1 MALEWFFL
9 TLLSAA
15 AYSALDLIE
24 KHLISNKIK
33 SPLMLAMFVAIFYPI
48 NLALIPI
55 FFKIDIALLPSALS
69 FAIGAGMGIAYLLFM
84 KAIRVEEISRVVTL
98 HYTYP
103 LFIAPMAFFFLNEG
117 LSSANYVGIVLLVV
131 STFMIS
137 YKGNVKRILYSP
149 ALLLMTV
156 LNVAIAI
163 ENILAKYLF
172 DFTNSWSFIFW
183 LTAGIVVIRMLLLVV
198 PRVRKEF
205 MAIQF
210 RQLIVYGVAISLLF
224 LVANMLYYSAVSLQ
238 LVSLVSALSAIQP
251 MFILAM
257 AVAILYLKPAFVSE
271 ELSKKAVIA
280 KSIAVVLIFAG
291 TYMITLN
298 S

>member
-24 KHLISNKIK
+24 KRLISNKIK

-48 NLALIPI
+48 NLVLIPV
-55 FFKIDIALLPSALS
+55 FFKIDFVLLPSALS

-117 LSSANYVGIVLLVV
+117 LTSANYAGIVLLVV

-137 YKGNVKRILYSP
+137 YKGNGTRILYSQ

-210 RQLIVYGVAISLLF
+210 RQLIGYGVAISLLF
-224 LVANMLYYSAVSLQ
+224 LVANMSYYSAVSLQ

-251 MFILAM
+251 MFILVM
-257 AVAILYLKPAFVSE
+257 VVAILYLKPAFVSE
-271 ELSKKAVIA
+271 ELSKKAVIT
-280 KSIAVVLIFAG
+280 KSIAVVLVFAG
-291 TYMITLN
+291 TYLITLN

>member
-9 TLLSAA
+9 TLLSAV

-24 KHLISNKIK
+24 KRLISNKIK
-33 SPLMLAMFVAIFYPI
+33 SPLILAMFVAIFYPI
-48 NLALIPI
+48 NLVLIPV
-55 FFKIDIALLPSALS
+55 FFKIDFTLLPSALS

-117 LSSANYVGIVLLVV
+117 LTSANYAGVVLLVV

-137 YKGNVKRILYSP
+137 YKGNGTRILYSQ

-172 DFTNSWSFIFW
+172 DFTNFWSFIFW

-210 RQLIVYGVAISLLF
+210 RQLIGYGVAISLLF
-224 LVANMLYYSAVSLQ
+224 LVANMSYYSAVSLQ

-251 MFILAM
+251 MFILVM
-257 AVAILYLKPAFVSE
+257 VVAILYLKPAFVSE
-271 ELSKKAVIA
+271 ELSKKAVIT
-280 KSIAVVLIFAG
+280 KSIAVVLVFAG

>member
-15 AYSALDLIE
+15 AYSVLDLIE
-24 KHLISNKIK
+24 KHLISAKIK
-33 SPLMLAMFVAIFYPI
+33 NPLMLAIFVAIFYPI
-48 NLALIPI
+48 NLALIPL
-55 FFKIDIALLPSALS
+55 FFKIDLALLPSALS

-103 LFIAPMAFFFLNEG
+103 LFIAPMAFFFLNED
-117 LSSANYVGIVLLVV
+117 LTTANYIGILLLVV
-131 STFMIS
+131 STFMVS
-137 YKGNVKRILYSP
+137 YRGNGTRILYSP

-156 LNVAIAI
+156 LNIAIAI

-183 LTAGIVVIRMLLLVV
+183 LTAGMVVIRMLLLFV
-198 PRVRKEF
+198 PKVRKEF

-210 RQLIVYGVAISLLF
+210 RQLIGYGIAISLLF
-224 LVANMLYYSAVSLQ
+224 LVANMFYYSAVSLQ
-238 LVSLVSALSAIQP
+238 LVSLVSALSAVQP

-271 ELSKKAVIA
+271 ELSKKAVIT
-280 KSIAVVLIFAG
+280 KSIAVVLVFAG

>member
-15 AYSALDLIE
+15 AYSILDLME
-24 KHLISNKIK
+24 KHLISAKIK
-33 SPLMLAMFVAIFYPI
+33 NPLMLAIFVAIFYPI
-48 NLALIPI
+48 NLALIPL
-55 FFKIDIALLPSALS
+55 FFKIDLALLPSALS

-103 LFIAPMAFFFLNEG
+103 LFIVPMALFFLNED
-117 LSSANYVGIVLLVV
+117 LTSANYIGILLLVV
-131 STFMIS
+131 STFMVS
-137 YKGNVKRILYSP
+137 CRGNGTRILYSP

-156 LNVAIAI
+156 LNIAIAI

-183 LTAGIVVIRMLLLVV
+183 LTAGMVVIRMLLLFV
-198 PRVRKEF
+198 PKVRKEF
-205 MAIQF
+205 MALQF
-210 RQLIVYGVAISLLF
+210 RQLFGYGIAISLLF
-224 LVANMLYYSAVSLQ
+224 LVANMFYYSAVSLQ
-238 LVSLVSALSAIQP
+238 LVSLVSALSAVQP

-271 ELSKKAVIA
+271 ELSKKAAIA
-280 KSIAVVLIFAG
+280 KSIAVVLVFAG

>member
-1 MALEWFFL
+1 MVLEWFFL

-48 NLALIPI
+48 NLVLIPV
-55 FFKIDIALLPSALS
+55 FFKIDFALLPSALS

-103 LFIAPMAFFFLNEG
+103 LLIAPMAFFFLNEG
-117 LSSANYVGIVLLVV
+117 LTSANYAGIVLLVV

-137 YKGNVKRILYSP
+137 YKGNGTRILYSP

-198 PRVRKEF
+198 PSVRKEF
-205 MAIQF
+205 TAIQF
-210 RQLIVYGVAISLLF
+210 RQLIGYGVAISLLF
-224 LVANMLYYSAVSLQ
+224 LVANMSYYSAVSLQ

-257 AVAILYLKPAFVSE
+257 VVAILYLKPAFVSE
-271 ELSKKAVIA
+271 ELSKKAVIT
-280 KSIAVVLIFAG
+280 KSIAVVLVFAG
-291 TYMITLN
+291 TYLITLN

>member
-1 MALEWFFL
+1 MVLEWFFL

-24 KHLISNKIK
+24 KPLISNKIK

-48 NLALIPI
+48 NLVLIPV
-55 FFKIDIALLPSALS
+55 FFKIDFALLPSALS

-117 LSSANYVGIVLLVV
+117 LTSANYAGIVLLVV

-137 YKGNVKRILYSP
+137 YKGNGTRILYSP

-183 LTAGIVVIRMLLLVV
+183 LTAGIVVIRMLLLVA

-210 RQLIVYGVAISLLF
+210 RQLIGYGVAISLLF
-224 LVANMLYYSAVSLQ
+224 LVANMSYYSAVSLQ

-257 AVAILYLKPAFVSE
+257 VVAILYLKPAFVSE
-271 ELSKKAVIA
+271 ELSKKAVIT
-280 KSIAVVLIFAG
+280 KSIAVVLVFAG
-291 TYMITLN
+291 TYLITLN

>member
-1 MALEWFFL
+1 MVLEWFFL

-48 NLALIPI
+48 NLVLIPV
-55 FFKIDIALLPSALS
+55 FFKIDFALLPSALS

-117 LSSANYVGIVLLVV
+117 LTSANYAGIVLLVV

-137 YKGNVKRILYSP
+137 YKGNGTRILYSP

-198 PRVRKEF
+198 PSVRKEF
-205 MAIQF
+205 TAIQF
-210 RQLIVYGVAISLLF
+210 RQLIGYGVAISLLF
-224 LVANMLYYSAVSLQ
+224 LVANMSYYSAVSLQ

-257 AVAILYLKPAFVSE
+257 VVAILYLKPAFVSE
-271 ELSKKAVIA
+271 ELSKKAVIT
-280 KSIAVVLIFAG
+280 KSIAVVLVFAG
-291 TYMITLN
+291 TYLITLN